1 MKFLETH
8 SLAISTLSPVHV
20 GCGEDYEPTH
30 YVIDGDTLYAF
41 DPAQLLAELKPAQRD
56 ELSRAL
62 DGRDP
67 LLAAQ
72 RFFFRHKDLAKAIAS
87 HSVPVAPAAA
97 RFYASRVGQV
107 ANREE
112 GGGRVI
118 NKLEIARTAFNPMS
132 GLPILPGSSLKGA
145 IRTAV
150 LEDLRQ
156 QQGNAHF
163 PLSDQDA
170 ARFNTASK
178 AANAMEKK
186 LLGGGFQEDPL
197 RLIKLG
203 DAGFQP
209 GSYQAR
215 DAQGN
220 QRTIERKPHTI
231 LFQTNRKKRPNR
243 FESRANIETLV
254 ECIPA
259 AQPRAFHTTLCIERK
274 AGLGA
279 GTPALQLNWAAIAK
293 ACNTFYLAHL
303 EEEFKVIED
312 NKYAT
317 ETWLKNARGRL
328 APGGIWGK
336 AIAEGNGFL
345 LRVGRHSGAESVT
358 LDAPRKIRI
367 LGAQGQP
374 PAWKDHA
381 TTLWLAAHELG
392 ATTGMWPFGW
402 VFVQLR

>member
-30 YVIDGDTLYAF
+30 YVIDGETLYAF
-41 DPAQLLAELKPAQRD
+41 DPARLLAELKPAQRD

-72 RFFFRHKDLAKAIAS
+72 RFFFRHTDLAKAIAS
-87 HSVPVAPAAA
+87 HSAPVAPAAA
-97 RFYASRVGQV
+97 RFYAGRVGQV

-118 NKLEIARTAFNPMS
+118 NKLEIARTAFNPTNA
-132 GLPILPGSSLKGA
+132 LPILPGSSLKGA
-145 IRTAV
+145 MRTAV

-156 QQGNAHF
+156 SRGNARF

-170 ARFNTASK
+170 ARFSATSRTA
-178 AANAMEKK
+178 NDMEKH
-186 LLGGGFQEDPL
+186 LLGGSFQEDPM
-197 RLIKLG
+197 RLVKLG
-203 DAGFQP
+203 DAGFLP
-209 GSYQAR
+209 GSYKAR

-220 QRTIERKPHTI
+220 EKTIERKPRTI
-231 LFQTNRKKRPNR
+231 LFQANRTKCPNQ
-243 FESRANIETLV
+243 FEARANIETLV

-259 AQPRAFHTTLCIERK
+259 GQPRALQATLGIERK
-274 AGLGA
+274 AGRGA
-279 GTPALQLNWAAIAK
+279 GTPGLQLDWTTIAR
-293 ACNTFYLAHL
+293 ACNAFYRTRL
-303 EEEFKVIED
+303 EEEFDLIEA
-312 NKYAT
+312 NGFAG
-317 ETWLKNARGRL
+317 EAWLKSARGRL
-328 APGGIWGK
+328 APQGIWGK
-336 AIAEGNGFL
+336 AIAEDKGFL

-367 LGAQGQP
+367 LGARGQP
-374 PAWKDHA
+374 PGWKDHA
-381 TTLWLAAHELG
+381 TTVWLAALEPR